1 MADNNWYV
9 ITGGPSV
16 GKTTTI
22 AELARRGYLTIP
34 EAARTIIDEAAAR
47 GISADELRSD
57 EDKFQRDIALLKQK
71 IEEQADPAVPTFFDR
86 GMHDT
91 LAYMRH
97 YNFTADDW
105 IMELLQK
112 SFYKKVFV
120 LAPLDRF
127 ERDYARTEPD
137 DFGRQIHQPLVD
149 AYAEYGMQPIIVK
162 AAPLEERIDFILQE
176 INKI

>member
-1 MADNNWYV
+1 MKRQQEEYPPMSYDP
-9 ITGGPSV
+9 T
-16 GKTTTI
+16 KTSFK
-22 AELARRGYLTIP
+22 RH
-34 EAARTIIDEAAAR
+34 
-47 GISADELRSD
+47 
-57 EDKFQRDIALLKQK
+57 IALLKQK

-149 AYAEYGMQPIIVK
+149 AYDN
-162 AAPLEERIDFILQE
+162 R
-176 INKI
+176 KIPDVHRHRQKNRDIGGQNAR

>member
-16 GKTTTI
+16 GKSTTI

-34 EAARTIIDEAAAR
+34 EAARTIIDEAAAK

-57 EDKFQRDIALLKQK
+57 EDKFQRDIALLKQE
-71 IEEQADPAVPTFFDR
+71 IEEQANPAVPTFFDR

-97 YNFTADDW
+97 YGFTAEDW

-120 LAPLDRF
+120 LAPLDTF

-137 DFGRQIHQPLVD
+137 DFGKQIHQPLID
-149 AYAEYGMQPIIVK
+149 AYTEYGMQPVIVK

-176 INKI
+176 INKV